1 MIKITVEHPRTGVK
15 QYEADGVFASVIQG
29 GESSS
34 LIATAYEKEKLLT
47 MIRKGYSYEWIAE
60 KLNRSTKSIKGR
72 LYRNYKT
79 ERLDRIREL
88 LK

>member
-1 MIKITVEHPRTGVK
+1 MSGV
-15 QYEADGVFASVIQG
+15 A
-29 GESSS
+29 
-34 LIATAYEKEKLLT
+34 EKLLT